1 MTHKY
6 WFENLKNGSLVKV
19 EAEDENFAYAKLAM
33 MGYSVEE
40 MFLDYSLIDKTPD
53 GNEE

>member
-6 WFENLKNGSLVKV
+6 WFENLTDGSLVRV

-33 MGYSVEE
+33 MGFSVEE
-40 MFLDYSLIDKTPD
+40 MYLDYSLIDKTLNGD
-53 GNEE
+53 KE